1 MEQRLRNVENVINM
15 RAGMAGAGNHT
26 GRFGSQQQQRFIRPG
41 RPDMSH
47 VNGQQNQRYFFQ
59 AILKRKRMK

>member
-15 RAGMAGAGNHT
+15 RAGMAGVGNHT

-47 VNGQQNQRYFFQ
+47 VNGQQNHR
-59 AILKRKRMK
+59 